1 MCDTFNYCCHPT
13 KSPMAEVLPIDNAN
27 AATLAEAKAKDDMR
41 AVSFLQL
48 FRFATGSEVFFS
60 ILGVVAA
67 LTAGAT
73 QPLLMVLFG
82 DLTEATSSD
91 TAIMDILTPLV
102 FSMLYVATGAAV
114 TFLVAYW
121 SLPYAA
127 ATIAHNI
134 RSAYF
139 RSVLRSE
146 LSEFDK
152 KMSGAIVIDI
162 NEKVHNIEKA
172 LSIKMAELMSASAQF
187 FLGMVFAFYYC
198 WQLTLV
204 VMALLPLM
212 VFATSC
218 MYKSGF
224 GQEQMLGKQAYE
236 YAANL
241 ANEAVSAMRTVSS
254 FSGEVAMSK
263 RYNSKLGASQKAAT
277 KAGWK
282 MAFGSSLVDFA
293 FFAMM
298 GAGLFFGGY
307 FALDSRKVAL
317 EKYPAPYD
325 LHWEHFD
332 KTNFTNPYY
341 MNHMASELGD
351 FCRFPTNNSLA
362 YIQCMCNIDWSAIK
376 GDTAFA
382 SPNCGCQYRGD
393 DFIKGKR
400 RVVVCQRGFLFV
412 REDCLSGRIACQG
425 LLLLLL

>member
-1 MCDTFNYCCHPT
+1 
-13 KSPMAEVLPIDNAN
+13 
-27 AATLAEAKAKDDMR
+27 
-41 AVSFLQL
+41 
-48 FRFATGSEVFFS
+48 
-60 ILGVVAA
+60 
-67 LTAGAT
+67 
-73 QPLLMVLFG
+73 
-82 DLTEATSSD
+82 
-91 TAIMDILTPLV
+91 
-102 FSMLYVATGAAV
+102 
-114 TFLVAYW
+114 
-121 SLPYAA
+121 LPYAA

-134 RSAYF
+134 RLAYF

-400 RVVVCQRGFLFV
+400 RVVVCRGGLLFV
-412 REDCLSGRIACQG
+412 REDCFLLGRIACQG

>member
-1 MCDTFNYCCHPT
+1 MSKLPSCIVLGYCGALSSDH
-13 KSPMAEVLPIDNAN
+13 S
-27 AATLAEAKAKDDMR
+27 TL
-41 AVSFLQL
+41 
-48 FRFATGSEVFFS
+48 
-60 ILGVVAA
+60 
-67 LTAGAT
+67 
-73 QPLLMVLFG
+73 PLL
-82 DLTEATSSD
+82 
-91 TAIMDILTPLV
+91 
-102 FSMLYVATGAAV
+102 
-114 TFLVAYW
+114 
-121 SLPYAA
+121 
-127 ATIAHNI
+127 
-134 RSAYF
+134 
-139 RSVLRSE
+139 
-146 LSEFDK
+146 
-152 KMSGAIVIDI
+152 
-162 NEKVHNIEKA
+162 
-172 LSIKMAELMSASAQF
+172 
-187 FLGMVFAFYYC
+187 
-198 WQLTLV
+198 
-204 VMALLPLM
+204 

-224 GQEQMLGKQAYE
+224 GQEQMLGKKAYE

-307 FALDSRKVAL
+307 FALDSRKTAL

-351 FCRFPTNNSLA
+351 FCRFPTNNSMA

-382 SPNCGCQYRGD
+382 NPNCGCQYRAD
-393 DFIKGKR
+393 DFIKGKKESS
-400 RVVVCQRGFLFV
+400 RGGLFF
-412 REDCLSGRIACQG
+412 CQG
-425 LLLLLL
+425 GLLFTLWGLQQDIDLTHLHLSLFSSKV